1 MQVDI
6 INIEGQKTGRTIEL
20 PEEIFGIE
28 PNTHVVWLAVKQYLA
43 AQRHGNASVK
53 TRAEAQGS
61 SRKLHKQK
69 GTGGSRKGNLRNPLY
84 KGGGS
89 IFGPKPRD
97 YDFKLNRKV
106 KDLAKISAL
115 SSKAKDNKI
124 VVVEDTSLEMETP
137 STKSFVQMFA
147 KFNNGSRKS
156 LFVMPEYSEN
166 LFKSFRNV
174 PSVCGTLLSD
184 INTYDIVNADTI
196 IFTESAAMIFVDD
209 SDEILDAKE
218 EETPVKEVKAKKEKV
233 DAKEEVKAKKEKV
246 EKKEEK
252 ADPKEE
258 KTEVKAEKPEAKVE
272 KKEEGG
278 DASTEEKKEKEDTT
292 E

>member
-20 PEEIFGIE
+20 PEDIFGTE

-43 AQRHGNASVK
+43 AQRQGTAKVK

-61 SRKLHKQK
+61 SKKLHKQK

-84 KGGGS
+84 KGGGA

-124 VVVEDTSLEMETP
+124 VVVEDASLEMETP
-137 STKSFVQMFA
+137 STKTFITMFS
-147 KFNNGSRKS
+147 KINNGARKS
-156 LFVMPEYSEN
+156 LFVMPEYSDS
-166 LFKSFRNV
+166 LYKSFRNV

-184 INTYDIVNADTI
+184 INTYDIVNADTV

-209 SDEILDAKE
+209 SDELLDAE

-233 DAKEEVKAKKEKV
+233 EKKEKAEKKEVKAEEAETKA
-246 EKKEEK
+246 EEK
-252 ADPKEE
+252 EAKVE
-258 KTEVKAEKPEAKVE
+258 KTEVKAEKKDDA
-272 KKEEGG
+272 KEESA
-278 DASTEEKKEKEDTT
+278 DDNSPKEETT